1 MSFYEKTQK
10 GWRPQQQLRT
20 EISALQ
26 LDNDQDH
33 DYARWSGVF
42 EIAEDIKLT
51 QGIGNYNASLMA
63 NYYEIHSQS
72 STATRSL
79 GLLHTPTRLFHL
91 AGTRQLQLLVLGA
104 WDDDRTKGAGDLCR
118 G

>member
-1 MSFYEKTQK
+1 MKSFKK
-10 GWRPQQQLRT
+10 AGVPQQQLRT

-42 EIAEDIKLT
+42 EIAEDIPLK

-72 STATRSL
+72 STASTKL
-79 GLLHTPTRLFHL
+79 GYCCANQPVRVTWL
-91 AGTRQLQLLVLGA
+91 AYTSCSYWFWAHG
-104 WDDDRTKGAGDLCR
+104 DD
-118 G
+118 